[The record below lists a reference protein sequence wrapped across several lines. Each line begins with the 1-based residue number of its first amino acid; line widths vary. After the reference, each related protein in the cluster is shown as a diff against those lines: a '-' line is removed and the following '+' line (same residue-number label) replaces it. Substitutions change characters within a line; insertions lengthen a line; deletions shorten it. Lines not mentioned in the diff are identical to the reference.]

1 MLKVGTLVLYKN
13 DDEPSLGVIVGH
25 RKSLADMEEEVLLE
39 YYQEQGKD
47 YYVYPVKWAD
57 MKSICDE
64 HPSNLIIV
72 SEVE

>member
-13 DDEPSLGVIVGH
+13 DDEPALGIVVGP

-39 YYQEQGKD
+39 YYQEVGKD
-47 YYVYPVKWAD
+47 FHVYPVKWAD
-57 MKSICDE
+57 MKSVCDE
-64 HPSNLIIV
+64 HPDNLIVI